1 MSGGARH
8 GRVDTPDEVTKE
20 LFERFKTL
28 KREILENAPIRDANK
43 ILEDEEAWSG
53 LMRDLQLED
62 EAETV
67 EEEIYSPSEG
77 SNPEDLSSASSSVH
91 QALGSTTSLS
101 VPGTIPDE
109 PPSPQSYWIALHP
122 IEDTTHER
130 GCIPEEPPVPLSHWI
145 DLRPVEDYKGLVP
158 EVAPDPTSTFL
169 DLFPL
174 DDSSI
179 PEISPSPADFMLELH
194 ELHE

>member
-1 MSGGARH
+1 
-8 GRVDTPDEVTKE
+8 
-20 LFERFKTL
+20 
-28 KREILENAPIRDANK
+28 
-43 ILEDEEAWSG
+43 
-53 LMRDLQLED
+53 MRDLQLED

-77 SNPEDLSSASSSVH
+77 SNPEGKVIYISNVNCAHAKCVAYTDLSSASSSVH